1 MPLSALIWTR
11 VKRAK
16 SSFLTTFSVVSFIY
30 LYIIYHSDTIDI
42 HFIIDIS
49 YPLFCLSPYSTSV
62 LVRVSSFFSI
72 SIHYA
77 SAFLVFLTIPA
88 IYFNLEFQLLF
99 KFLKSKEEF
108 AGFEPWPPRC
118 RASVLSLD
126 HALH

>member
-62 LVRVSSFFSI
+62 LVRVSSVFSI

-77 SAFLVFLTIPA
+77 SAFLVFLTHSCDVFSISVSSCSA
-88 IYFNLEFQLLF
+88 
-99 KFLKSKEEF
+99 KSKNCKRIDGIQT
-108 AGFEPWPPRC
+108 ADLLVAV
-118 RASVLSLD
+118 RALYL
-126 HALH
+126 